1 MRSDILG
8 KPAKPSSAPAK
19 IHLGNY
25 TVLETVF
32 STSQYKIAIF
42 FITDFCELKDF
53 GNLKKKKFSTSRPT
67 QSLESKFPARIIAGE
82 HDPARIDEFPARIIA
97 GEHDPARID
106 HFSSE
111 DPRC

>member
-1 MRSDILG
+1 MRSHILG
-8 KPAKPSSAPAK
+8 KPTKPSSAPAK

-25 TVLETVF
+25 TLLETVF
-32 STSQYKIAIF
+32 STSQYKIANF

-53 GNLKKKKFSTSRPT
+53 GNLKKKNFPYPVQHNRWRAH
-67 QSLESKFPARIIAGE
+67 FPARIIAGE